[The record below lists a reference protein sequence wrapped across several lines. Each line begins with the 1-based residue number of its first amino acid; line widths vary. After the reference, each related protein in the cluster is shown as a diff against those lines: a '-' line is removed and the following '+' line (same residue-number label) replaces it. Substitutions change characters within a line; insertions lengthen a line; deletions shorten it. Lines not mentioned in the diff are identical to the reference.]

1 MPGPAEALTAAPG
14 GAPGGGERAHVL
26 FLAKQFPWPLN
37 VGARQRSFHVARGL
51 ARTHRVTMVA
61 LDEPPDPAAL
71 EAFLAASGC
80 ARALFV
86 PTGTCRG
93 MQPEGTPASVPV
105 RALRA
110 LRGLVR
116 SPLPDALLYWWSDA
130 LVAELEGL
138 RREGRVEVVFAS
150 QSWMAEH
157 ARAAGFRRIVVDVD
171 DLLSEISRQQLR
183 QRGWYPRKPLDL
195 LRAAQERAYERAL
208 PERFTRVLVAKDEDR
223 AFFPAAVRGRVA
235 VLPNG
240 VAVPDV
246 PAPEPERADTLLFV
260 GTLGY
265 PPNVDAVT
273 WFAREVLPLVWEA
286 RPDVRFQVAGF
297 GRGRRLAAEVLA
309 DPRCAVAESPPD
321 LAPFYAAAAVVVTP
335 VRTGGGTRIK
345 VLEALAHGKAL
356 VSTRFG
362 PEGLSLRDGVDLELA
377 DTPRAMADACL
388 ALLADPARRRAL
400 GAAGR
405 AHVAE
410 RFDWRR
416 IEERLEALLPLPG
429 R

>member
-1 MPGPAEALTAAPG
+1 MPGPAEALTAAPPA
-14 GAPGGGERAHVL
+14 GAPRGGRARVL
-26 FLAKQFPWPLN
+26 FLAKQFPWPTN

-51 ARTHRVTMVA
+51 ASAHDVTVLA
-61 LDEPPDPAAL
+61 LDDPPAAGAT

-80 ARALFV
+80 GRVLFV
-86 PTGTCRG
+86 SPSTCRG
-93 MQPEGTPASVPV
+93 KQPQGPGDSRVARV
-105 RALRA
+105 LRA
-110 LRGLVR
+110 LTGPVR
-116 SPLPDALLYWWSDA
+116 SRFPDVLLYWCSDA
-130 LVAELEGL
+130 LVDELRGL
-138 RREGRVEVVFAS
+138 RREGGVDVVFAS

-157 ARAAGFRRIVVDVD
+157 ARAAGFERVVVDVD
-171 DLLSEISRQQLR
+171 DLLSEMTWQKLRQQ
-183 QRGWYPRKPLDL
+183 GWYRKPRDL
-195 LRAAQERAYERAL
+195 LHAVRVRAYERSL
-208 PERFTRVLVAKDEDR
+208 PARFTRVLVAKEEDR
-223 AFFPAAVRGRVA
+223 EFFPAGARGRVA

-240 VAVPDV
+240 VSIPEA
-246 PAPEPERADTLLFV
+246 PAPDPERADTLLFV

-297 GRGRRLAAEVLA
+297 GTGRRLAAEVLA
-309 DPRCAVAESPPD
+309 DPRCAVAESPPE
-321 LAPFYAAAAVVVTP
+321 LASFYAAAAVVVTP

-345 VLEALAHGKAL
+345 VLEALAYGKPL

-362 PEGLSLRDGVDLELA
+362 PEGLSLRGGVDLELA

-388 ALLADPARRRAL
+388 ALLGDPARRRAL

-405 AHVAE
+405 ARVAE
-410 RFDWRR
+410 RYDWTR
-416 IEERLEALLPLPG
+416 IEERLDSLLPLPG

>member
-1 MPGPAEALTAAPG
+1 MPGPAEALSAAPAGAPRG
-14 GAPGGGERAHVL
+14 GAGAHVL

-51 ARTHRVTMVA
+51 ARAHEVTTVA
-61 LDEPPDPAAL
+61 LDDPPSDAARD
-71 EAFLAASGC
+71 EFLAASGC

-86 PTGTCRG
+86 PPSTCLG
-93 MQPEGTPASVPV
+93 MQPRGAPAPRWV

-110 LRGLVR
+110 ARGLVR

-130 LVAELEGL
+130 LVARLEAL
-138 RREGRVEVVFAS
+138 RRERPADVVFAS

-157 ARAAGFRRIVVDVD
+157 ARAAGFPRVVVDVD
-171 DLLSEISRQQLR
+171 DLLSEISRQHLK

-195 LRAAQERAYERAL
+195 LRARQERAYERSL
-208 PERFTRVLVAKDEDR
+208 PERFARVLVAKDDDR
-223 AFFPAAVRGRVA
+223 GFFPAAARPRVA

-240 VAVPDV
+240 IAVPDA
-246 PAPEPERADTLLFV
+246 PAPDPERADTLLFV

-265 PPNVDAVT
+265 APNVDAVT
-273 WFAREVLPLVWEA
+273 WFAREVLPLVWA
-286 RPDVRFQVAGF
+286 SRPDVRFQVAGF
-297 GRGRRLAAEVLA
+297 GSGAHLAEVLA
-309 DPRCAVAESPPD
+309 DPRCAVAESPPE
-321 LAPFYAAAAVVVTP
+321 LGPFYAAAGVVVTP

-362 PEGLSLRDGVDLELA
+362 PEGLGLRGGVDLELA
-377 DTPRAMADACL
+377 DTPVDMAAACV
-388 ALLADPARRRAL
+388 ALLGDPARRRAL
-400 GAAGR
+400 GTAGR

-416 IEERLEALLPLPG
+416 IEEKVESLLPVSD

>member
-1 MPGPAEALTAAPG
+1 MPGPAEALTAAPAA
-14 GAPGGGERAHVL
+14 APGGGERRHVL

-51 ARTHRVTMVA
+51 ARTHEVTVVA
-61 LDEPPDPAAL
+61 LDDPPADAARD
-71 EAFLAASGC
+71 AFLTASGC
-80 ARALFV
+80 ARARFV
-86 PTGTCRG
+86 PTSTCRG
-93 MQPEGTPASVPV
+93 NQPRGAPAPLPARV
-105 RALRA
+105 LGA
-110 LRGLVR
+110 LRGLFA
-116 SPLPDALLYWWSDA
+116 PLPDALLYWWSDA
-130 LVAELEGL
+130 LVAELEAL
-138 RREGRVEVVFAS
+138 RRERPMDVVFAS

-157 ARAAGFRRIVVDVD
+157 ARAAGFERVVVDVD
-171 DLLSEISRQQLR
+171 DLISEVSHQRLR
-183 QRGWYPRKPLDL
+183 QAGWYPRRPLDQ
-195 LRAAQERAYERAL
+195 LRAAQERRYERAL
-208 PERFTRVLVAKDEDR
+208 PGRFTRVLVAKDDDV

-240 VAVPDV
+240 VSVPHA

-273 WFAREVLPLVWEA
+273 WFAREVLPRVWEA

-297 GRGRRLAAEVLA
+297 GKGTHLADVLA
-309 DPRCAVAESPPD
+309 DPRCTVAESPPE

-335 VRTGGGTRIK
+335 IRTGGGTRIK
-345 VLEALAHGKAL
+345 ILEALAHGKAL

-362 PEGLSLRDGVDLELA
+362 PEGLGLRGGVDLELA

-405 AHVAE
+405 AHVAD
-410 RFDWRR
+410 RFDWLR
-416 IEERLEALLPLPG
+416 IEERVESLLPLP
-429 R
+429 RS

>member
-1 MPGPAEALTAAPG
+1 MPGPAEALIPAAG
-14 GAPGGGERAHVL
+14 GACRGEDRAHVL
-26 FLAKQFPWPLN
+26 FLAKQFPWPTN

-51 ARTHRVTMVA
+51 ARTHEVTVAA
-61 LDEPPDPAAL
+61 LDDPPPPEAQR
-71 EAFLAASGC
+71 AFLAASGC
-80 ARALFV
+80 ARVLFV
-86 PTGTCRG
+86 PPSTCRG
-93 MQPEGTPASVPV
+93 MQPVGAPAPRLV

-110 LRGLVR
+110 VRGLVR

-130 LVAELEGL
+130 LVSELAKV
-138 RREGRVEVVFAS
+138 RRERHVDVVFAS

-157 ARAAGFRRIVVDVD
+157 ARAAGFERIVVDVD
-171 DLLSEISRQQLR
+171 DLLSVISRQQLR
-183 QRGWYPRKPLDL
+183 QRGWYPRKPLDV
-195 LRAAQERAYERAL
+195 LRAAQERAYERSL
-208 PERFTRVLVAKDEDR
+208 PLRFTRVLVAKDEDR
-223 AFFPAAVRGRVA
+223 RFFPAAVRERVA

-240 VAVPDV
+240 VSVPDA
-246 PAPEPERADTLLFV
+246 PAPAPERADTLLFV

-297 GRGRRLAAEVLA
+297 GSGAHLAPVLA
-309 DPRCAVAESPPD
+309 DSRCAVAESPPE

-345 VLEALAHGKAL
+345 ILEALAHGKAL

-362 PEGLSLRDGVDLELA
+362 PEGLSLRGGVDLEFA
-377 DTPRAMADACL
+377 DTPRAMADSCL
-388 ALLADPARRRAL
+388 ALLGDPVRRRVL
-400 GAAGR
+400 GTAGR

-416 IEERLEALLPLPG
+416 IEERLDSLLPLPG
-429 R
+429 P

>member
-1 MPGPAEALTAAPG
+1 
-14 GAPGGGERAHVL
+14 VL
-26 FLAKQFPWPLN
+26 FLAKQFPWPTN
-37 VGARQRSFHVARGL
+37 VGARQRSFHLARGL
-51 ARTHRVTMVA
+51 ARTHDVTVVA
-61 LDEPPDPAAL
+61 LDDPPDPSAR

-80 ARALFV
+80 GRVLFV
-86 PTGTCRG
+86 SPSTCRG
-93 MQPEGTPASVPV
+93 EQPEGPPAPRVV

-130 LVAELEGL
+130 LVAELGRL
-138 RREGRVEVVFAS
+138 RREGGVDVVFAS

-157 ARAAGFRRIVVDVD
+157 ARAAGFERIVVDVD
-171 DLLSEISRQQLR
+171 DLLSELSRQQLR
-183 QRGWYPRKPLDL
+183 QRGWYPRRPLDL
-195 LRAAQERAYERAL
+195 LRASQERAYERSL
-208 PERFTRVLVAKDEDR
+208 PARFTRVLVAKEEDR
-223 AFFPAAVRGRVA
+223 AFFPAGARGRVA

-240 VAVPDV
+240 VSIPEA
-246 PAPEPERADTLLFV
+246 PAPDPECADTLLFV

-297 GRGRRLAAEVLA
+297 GTGRRLAAEVLA
-309 DPRCAVAESPPD
+309 DPRCAVAESPPE
-321 LAPFYAAAAVVVTP
+321 LAPFYTAAAVVVTP

-345 VLEALAHGKAL
+345 VLEALAYGKAL

-362 PEGLSLRDGVDLELA
+362 PEGLSLRGGVDLELA

-388 ALLADPARRRAL
+388 ALLGDPARRRAL

-405 AHVAE
+405 ARVAE
-410 RFDWRR
+410 RYDWRR
-416 IEERLEALLPLPG
+416 IEERLDSLLPLPG

>member
-1 MPGPAEALTAAPG
+1 MPGPAEALTPAPPA
-14 GAPGGGERAHVL
+14 APGGGERAHVL

-51 ARTHRVTMVA
+51 ARAHEVTMVA
-61 LDEPPDPAAL
+61 LDDPPAAGAR

-86 PTGTCRG
+86 PTSTCLG
-93 MQPEGTPASVPV
+93 MQPRGTPAPRWV

-116 SPLPDALLYWWSDA
+116 SPLPDTLLYWWSDA
-130 LVAELEGL
+130 LVEELEKL
-138 RREGRVEVVFAS
+138 RRARPVDVVFAS

-157 ARAAGFRRIVVDVD
+157 ARAAGFERVVVDVD
-171 DLLSEISRQQLR
+171 DLLSEVSRQQLR

-195 LRAAQERAYERAL
+195 LRARQERGYERVL
-208 PERFTRVLVAKDEDR
+208 PRRFTRVLVAKDDDLGFFAAADR
-223 AFFPAAVRGRVA
+223 ERLA

-240 VAVPDV
+240 VAVPDAA
-246 PAPEPERADTLLFV
+246 APDPDRADTLLFV

-265 PPNVDAVT
+265 APNVDAVT
-273 WFAREVLPLVWEA
+273 WFAREVLPLVWET

-297 GRGRRLAAEVLA
+297 GSGAHLADALA
-309 DPRCAVAESPPD
+309 DPRCAVAESPPE

-345 VLEALAHGKAL
+345 ILEALAHGKAL
-356 VSTRFG
+356 VSTTFG
-362 PEGLSLRDGVDLELA
+362 PEGLGLRGGVELELA
-377 DTPRAMADACL
+377 DTPRAMADACV
-388 ALLADPARRRAL
+388 ALLGDPVRRRAL

-405 AHVAE
+405 ARVAE

-416 IEERLEALLPLPG
+416 IEERLGALLPLPG